1 MLEYFDAFAARYQ
14 PYKDGAWCYED
25 GCIYR
30 GLLLLDEATGEAR
43 WRDHLLRLAGPQVA
57 ADGALSGYRID
68 EYNIDNILS
77 GRVLFALDRWTKDP
91 RWMRAATLLARQL
104 ATHPRTKSGNYWHKL
119 RYPHQVWLDG
129 LYMGLPFQ
137 IEYAQAAQAPELER
151 DALAQLRSA
160 LDLTLR
166 GDGLYAHGY
175 DAARVQEWA
184 DAGSG
189 QSASVWARALGWQAM
204 ALVDCAALVG
214 PDAFD
219 RAGLMAP
226 TQALLS
232 RLIGLQAADGGWLQ
246 VINMP
251 DLPGNYT
258 ESSATAMFAYAF
270 GAAQAQGMAVQGLGA
285 ARDRAMGF
293 LRGHLWAAGDQVQLT
308 GICHV
313 AGLGGFSGTYRDG
326 SPEYYLTEKL
336 VSDDAKGT
344 GPLMMA
350 YAVALSGVAKAQADD
365 RVAAG

>member
-1 MLEYFDAFAARYQ
+1 MLDYFDAFASRYQ

-30 GLLLLDEATGEAR
+30 GLLLLHEATGEAR
-43 WRDHLLRLAGPQVA
+43 WREHLLRLAGPQVA
-57 ADGALSGYRID
+57 ADGTLAGYRID

-77 GRVLFALDRWTKDP
+77 GRVLFALDRWTGDP
-91 RWMRAATLLARQL
+91 RWMRAAALLARQL
-104 ATHPRTKSGNYWHKL
+104 ATHPRTESGNYWHKL

-137 IEYAQAAQAPELER
+137 IEYGQATAAPDLVQ
-151 DALAQLRSA
+151 DALAQLRTA
-160 LDLTLR
+160 LELTLR
-166 GDGLYAHGY
+166 SDGLYAHGH

-184 DAGSG
+184 DEGSG
-189 QSASVWARALGWQAM
+189 RSASVWARALGWQAM

-214 PDAFD
+214 AEEFD

-226 TQALLS
+226 TQTLLA
-232 RLIGLQAADGGWLQ
+232 RLIGLQAVDGGWLQ

-270 GAAQAQGMAVQGLGA
+270 GAAHAQDMAVPDLA
-285 ARDRAMGF
+285 TSRDRAMGF
-293 LRGHLWAAGDQVQLT
+293 LHGHLQADGQQVQFT

-350 YAVALSGVAKAQADD
+350 YATALPVAEHV
-365 RVAAG
+365 RAAEQFAVS